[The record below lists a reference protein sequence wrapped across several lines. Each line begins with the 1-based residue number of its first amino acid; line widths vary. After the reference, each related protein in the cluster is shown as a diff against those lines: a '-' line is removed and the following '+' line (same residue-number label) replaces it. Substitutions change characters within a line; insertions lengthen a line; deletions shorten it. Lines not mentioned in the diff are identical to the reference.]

1 MNERTAA
8 TAPNL
13 TPPVPGQ
20 GLVAVEQQR
29 AVAEIQAAMVV
40 ARANPRDTIRAMDMI
55 LQDCMR
61 PKLAEGALYSYSRG
75 GTEITG
81 PSIRLAEA
89 IGRRW
94 GNLECGVKELS
105 RHEGYSE
112 CIAYAWDLETN
123 FRDAKT
129 FHVKHW
135 RDRKSGGGYVL
146 TDERDIY
153 ETVAN
158 QGARRKRACVIAVV
172 PGDIVEAAVLQCEKT
187 LNTSADTSP
196 DAMKKMV
203 EAFAAFGVTRE
214 QIEKRIQRRLDTI
227 QPAQVVSL
235 KKIYASLR
243 DGMSAPRDWFDM
255 PQAPAESSD
264 LNERLRAKAEAS
276 TQKGAA
282 PESKATEPGEQ
293 LPAQKP

>member
-1 MNERTAA
+1 MSTP
-8 TAPNL
+8 APNL
-13 TPPVPGQ
+13 QPPVPGQ

-40 ARANPRDTIRAMDMI
+40 ARANPRDAIRAMDMI

-61 PKLAEGALYSYSRG
+61 PKLAEGALYSYTRG

-105 RHEGYSE
+105 RRDGYSE

-123 FRDAKT
+123 FRDQKT

-135 RDRKSGGGYVL
+135 RDTKKGGYVL

-158 QGARRKRACVIAVV
+158 QGARRKRATILAVI
-172 PGDIVEAAVLQCEKT
+172 PGDVVEAAVDQCERTLKT
-187 LNTSADTSP
+187 AADTSP
-196 DAMKKMV
+196 QAMQKMV
-203 EAFAAFGVTRE
+203 EAFATFGVTRE
-214 QIEKRIQRRLDTI
+214 QIEKRIQRRLDAITS
-227 QPAQVVSL
+227 AQVVSL

-243 DGMSAPRDWFDM
+243 DGMSAPRDWFEM
-255 PQAPAESSD
+255 PQAAPAESD
-264 LNERLRAKAEAS
+264 LNERLRAKAQGTTER
-276 TQKGAA
+276 KAA
-282 PESKATEPGEQ
+282 EPESKVTGPGDQPAT
-293 LPAQKP
+293 

>member
-1 MNERTAA
+1 MTDP
-8 TAPNL
+8 APNL
-13 TPPVPGQ
+13 QTPVPGQ

-29 AVAEIQAAMVV
+29 AVAEIQAAVVV
-40 ARANPRDTIRAMDMI
+40 ARANPRDAIRAMDMI

-105 RHEGYSE
+105 RRDGYSE

-129 FHVKHW
+129 FQVRHW
-135 RDRKSGGGYVL
+135 RDRKGGGGYAL

-158 QGARRKRACVIAVV
+158 QGARRKRACILAVI
-172 PGDIVEAAVLQCEKT
+172 PGDVVEAAVAQCERTLKT
-187 LNTSADTSP
+187 TADTSP
-196 DAMKKMV
+196 EAMRKML
-203 EAFAAFGVTRE
+203 EAFATFGVTRE
-214 QIEKRIQRRLDTI
+214 QIEKRIQRRVDSITS
-227 QPAQVVSL
+227 AQVVSL
-235 KKIYASLR
+235 KKVYASLR
-243 DGMSAPRDWFDM
+243 DGMSAPKDWFETHQ
-255 PQAPAESSD
+255 PSAENSD
-264 LNERLRAKAEAS
+264 LNDRLRAKAKAS
-276 TQKGAA
+276 TGKPPTE
-282 PESKATEPGEQ
+282 PESKPGGEP
-293 LPAQKP
+293 LPPQD

>member
-1 MNERTAA
+1 MSTP
-8 TAPNL
+8 APNL
-13 TPPVPGQ
+13 QSTVPAQ

-29 AVAEIQAAMVV
+29 AVAEIQAALVV
-40 ARANPRDTIRAMDMI
+40 ARSNPRDPIRALDLI

-94 GNLECGVKELS
+94 GNLECCVKEVS
-105 RHEGYSE
+105 RFQGFSE
-112 CIAYAWDLETN
+112 CIAYSWDLESN
-123 FRDAKT
+123 FRDAKM

-135 RDRKSGGGYVL
+135 RDRKGGGGYAL

-158 QGARRKRACVIAVV
+158 QGARRKRACILAVV
-172 PGDIVEAAVLQCEKT
+172 PGDVVEAAVLQCEKT
-187 LNTSADTSP
+187 LTSSADTSP
-196 DAMKKMV
+196 EAMKKMV
-203 EAFAAFGVTRE
+203 EAFAAAFGVTRE
-214 QIEKRIQRRLDTI
+214 QIEKRIQRRLETI
-227 QPAQVVSL
+227 QPAQVVGL

-243 DGMSAPRDWFDM
+243 DGMSTPRDWFEM
-255 PQAPAESSD
+255 PQPAAESSD
-264 LNERLRAKAEAS
+264 LNERLRDRAS
-276 TQKGAA
+276 KRK
-282 PESKATEPGEQ
+282 PTEPE
-293 LPAQKP
+293 PAGDPAPRESSPDEIDDGA